1 MTAVSAVSSSAHSSV
16 RFVALLDCRRSYS
29 SSRAGG
35 YLIAAAASLI
45 ALRSTARNQ
54 ATMEQQLDVTVATA
68 VAIAAVMISVLLW
81 SWFRRHHSGADP
93 TPPPP
98 PPPIFPRGFPGKMAA
113 FVAEIQQG
121 SARGRALTMAQ
132 ATARLVKTKDAYLL
146 RSPEAKRTCRAV
158 KRGELGERMEG
169 MSGDE
174 IYSLFVELFGAETA
188 AVRQRLYWIS
198 G

>member
-1 MTAVSAVSSSAHSSV
+1 
-16 RFVALLDCRRSYS
+16 
-29 SSRAGG
+29 
-35 YLIAAAASLI
+35 
-45 ALRSTARNQ
+45 
-54 ATMEQQLDVTVATA
+54 MEQQLDVTVATA
-68 VAIAAVMISVLLW
+68 VAIAAVVISVLLW
-81 SWFRRHHSGADP
+81 SWFR
-93 TPPPP
+93 PPPP

-158 KRGELGERMEG
+158 KRSELGEHMEG

-188 AVRQRLYWIS
+188 AARQRLYWIS